1 MIVLDLDKELQ
12 PGYYNLS
19 ISYGSLMRSDLMG
32 CYLSYTEDN
41 TGNKVPF
48 LTSQFEPN
56 YARTCIPTFDEPD
69 IKMSFDVTV
78 SIPAEMDF
86 FFNTQPLSTELFSY
100 YDDSLTCLISSTFS
114 FIRFL

>member
-1 MIVLDLDKELQ
+1 MIVLDLEKELPVGQ
-12 PGYYNLS
+12 YSLS

-41 TGNKVPF
+41 AGNEVPF

-69 IKMSFDVTV
+69 VKMSFDVTV
-78 SIPAEMDF
+78 SIPADMDF
-86 FFNTQPLSTELFSY
+86 FFNTQPLSTEFYSLF
-100 YDDSLTCLISSTFS
+100 DDSTECKQNHSL
-114 FIRFL
+114 FII